1 MHQLVMEMGVRAV
14 NPEIVISESIES
26 EIEKHCFSETQ
37 VEVGGFLVGT
47 IEGNRTKIAAALPS
61 LKAVSTQVNL
71 TITHEAWSDALSDV
85 ERNYPDMKIVGWYHS
100 HPGFGLF
107 LSEYDSFIQENF
119 FVDPN
124 HVALVVDPLEGSLGW
139 FVVRDG
145 KTIELSRKTTTLP
158 AIAEKGEERVDVLN
172 RISGDSE
179 KRSIL
184 SPKLVAISLTLAL
197 VTGMVAWWVGFNS
210 AQNKSNELYA
220 SQISDLTN
228 QLNAQPTV
236 PPIDPGQTE
245 DGVKTITIVY
255 EVKKG
260 DSLWKIASLYLG
272 DGSRYEELKTFNA
285 ALDLTALE
293 PGMQIKLQIEAEVT
307 NEVNQ

>member
-1 MHQLVMEMGVRAV
+1 M

-47 IEGNRTKIAAALPS
+47 IDGGRTNISAALPS

-85 ERNYPDMKIVGWYHS
+85 EENYPGMKIIGWYHS

-139 FVVRDG
+139 FVVRDS
-145 KTIELSRKTTTLP
+145 KTIELFRKPTSLP
-158 AIAEKGEERVDVLN
+158 AIAEKGEERIDVLN
-172 RISGDSE
+172 RMSGDSE
-179 KRSIL
+179 KRSSL
-184 SPKLVAISLTLAL
+184 SPKVLAISVTLAL
-197 VTGMVAWWVGFNS
+197 VTGMITWWVGYNS
-210 AQNKSNELYA
+210 AQNRSNELYA
-220 SQISDLTN
+220 GQIADLNSQLS
-228 QLNAQPTV
+228 AQPTV
-236 PPIDPGQTE
+236 PPIDPGQGE
-245 DGVKTITIVY
+245 EGAKTITIVY

-260 DSLWKIASLYLG
+260 DSLWKIAALFLG
-272 DGSRYEELKTFNA
+272 DGSRYNELKEANPD
-285 ALDLTALE
+285 LDLTSID
-293 PGMQIKLQIEAEVT
+293 PGMQIQLQIEAEVVG
-307 NEVNQ
+307 EVKQ

>member
-1 MHQLVMEMGVRAV
+1 MEMRVRDV

-47 IEGNRTKIAAALPS
+47 IEGKSTNILAALPS

-85 ERNYPDMKIVGWYHS
+85 EENYPGMKIVGWYHS

-145 KTIELSRKTTTLP
+145 KTIELSRKTTSLP
-158 AIAEKGEERVDVLN
+158 AIAEKGEERMDVLN
-172 RISGDSE
+172 RISGDSV
-179 KRSIL
+179 KRSSL
-184 SPKLVAISLTLAL
+184 SPKVIAISVTLAL
-197 VTGMVAWWVGFNS
+197 VTGMITWWVGFNS
-210 AQNKSNELYA
+210 AQNRSNELYA
-220 SQISDLTN
+220 SQIADLNN

-236 PPIDPGQTE
+236 PPTDPGQTE
-245 DGVKTITIVY
+245 GGVKTITIVY

-260 DSLWKIASLYLG
+260 DSLWKIAELFLG
-272 DGSRYEELKTFNA
+272 DGSRYEELKKYNPD
-285 ALDLTALE
+285 LDLTGID
-293 PGMQIKLQIEAEVT
+293 PGMKIQLQIEAEVM
-307 NEVNQ
+307 NEATQ

>member
-1 MHQLVMEMGVRAV
+1 M
-14 NPEIVISESIES
+14 NPEVVIDESIES

-47 IEGNRTKIAAALPS
+47 FEGSRTNIVAALPS

-85 ERNYPDMKIVGWYHS
+85 EQNYSGMKIVGWYHS

-145 KTIELSRKTTTLP
+145 KVVELFRKPTKLP
-158 AIAEKGEERVDVLN
+158 AIAIKGEERVDVLN
-172 RISGDSE
+172 RISGNSE
-179 KRSIL
+179 KRSKISIKVISVSL
-184 SPKLVAISLTLAL
+184 SLSL
-197 VTGMVAWWVGFNS
+197 VTGMIFWWIGANG
-210 AQNKSNELYA
+210 AQNKSNEIYA
-220 SQISDLTN
+220 IQIAELNS
-228 QLNAQPTV
+228 QLNARPLPIPTPIETVQP
-236 PPIDPGQTE
+236 E
-245 DGVKTITIVY
+245 NELKLITIAY

-260 DSLWKIASLYLG
+260 DSLWRIAEIYLG
-272 DGSRYEELKTFNA
+272 DGSRYLELKEANPD
-285 ALDLTALE
+285 LDLTTID
-293 PGMQIKLQIEAEVT
+293 PGMEIQLQIEAEVI
-307 NEVNQ
+307 NEANQ

>member
-1 MHQLVMEMGVRAV
+1 MEMRVRNM
-14 NPEIVISESIES
+14 NPESVISESIES

-47 IEGNRTKIAAALPS
+47 IEGGRTNISAALPS

-85 ERNYPDMKIVGWYHS
+85 EENYPGMKIIGWYHS

-139 FVVRDG
+139 FVVRDS
-145 KTIELSRKTTTLP
+145 KTIELFRKPTSLP
-158 AIAEKGEERVDVLN
+158 AIAEKGEERIDVLN
-172 RISGDSE
+172 RMSGDSE
-179 KRSIL
+179 KRSSL
-184 SPKLVAISLTLAL
+184 SPKVLAISFTLAL
-197 VTGMVAWWVGFNS
+197 VTGMITWWVGYNS
-210 AQNKSNELYA
+210 AQNRSNELYA
-220 SQISDLTN
+220 GQIADLNSQLS
-228 QLNAQPTV
+228 AQPTV
-236 PPIDPGQTE
+236 PPIDPGQGE
-245 DGVKTITIVY
+245 EGVKTITIVY

-260 DSLWKIASLYLG
+260 DSLWKIAALFLG
-272 DGSRYEELKTFNA
+272 DGSRYNELKEANPD
-285 ALDLTALE
+285 LDLTSID
-293 PGMQIKLQIEAEVT
+293 PGMQIQLQIEAEVVG
-307 NEVNQ
+307 EVKQ